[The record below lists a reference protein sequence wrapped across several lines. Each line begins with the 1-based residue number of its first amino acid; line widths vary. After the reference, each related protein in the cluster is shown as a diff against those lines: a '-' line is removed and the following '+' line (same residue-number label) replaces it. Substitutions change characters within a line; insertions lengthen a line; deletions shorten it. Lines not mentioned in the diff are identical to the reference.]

1 MGHVRKVIQLL
12 CEKILYARM
21 SKCQFAN
28 TKLHYI
34 AHVVG
39 RVDPC
44 KIETVK
50 NILHSK
56 ILDNQVHFYGC
67 VIISS
72 VSYKDTVAL

>member
-44 KIETVK
+44 KIETVQK
-50 NILHSK
+50 YTTLQD
-56 ILDNQVHFYGC
+56 LGQ
-67 VIISS
+67 SS
-72 VSYKDTVAL
+72 SFLWLCNYFKRFI